1 MANPYNS
8 NEKNKKEQVSHMFNA
23 IAHRYDFLN
32 HVLSMGI
39 DRLWRRRAVN
49 ILKKYQPQRILDI
62 ATGTGDFA
70 IASLKLHPTSII
82 GVDISEGMLQ
92 FGNEK
97 IAKQNLSNIITL
109 QKGDSENLTFE
120 NNSFDAITV
129 GFGVRNFENLEKGLS
144 EMYRVLKNDGV
155 VAILEFS
162 KPTSFP
168 VKQLYWFYF
177 KHILPGIGRLFSK
190 DHRAYSYLPES
201 VEEFPYGKTF
211 ESILIKVGFVNTK
224 SIPVSFGIATIY
236 TAEKIITKKEH

>member
-1 MANPYNS
+1 MANPYNP

-39 DRLWRRRAVN
+39 DRLWRRRAINN
-49 ILKKYQPQRILDI
+49 IKRYNPKTILDI

-70 IASLKLHPTSII
+70 IASLRLKPESVI
-82 GVDISEGMLQ
+82 GIDISEGMLQ

-97 IAKQNLSNIITL
+97 IAKQKLSHIIKL
-109 QKGDSENLTFE
+109 EKGDSENLRFE
-120 NNSFDAITV
+120 SNSFDAMTV

-144 EMYRVLKNDGV
+144 EMLRVLRPGAV

-168 VKQLYWFYF
+168 IKQLYWFYF
-177 KHILPGIGRLFSK
+177 KHILPTIGKALSK
-190 DHRAYSYLPES
+190 DHRAYTYLPES
-201 VEEFPYGKTF
+201 VEEFPYGKDF
-211 ESILIKVGFVNTK
+211 ESILRKVGFVNTK
-224 SIPVSFGIATIY
+224 IIPVSFGIATIY
-236 TAEKIITKKEH
+236 MAEK